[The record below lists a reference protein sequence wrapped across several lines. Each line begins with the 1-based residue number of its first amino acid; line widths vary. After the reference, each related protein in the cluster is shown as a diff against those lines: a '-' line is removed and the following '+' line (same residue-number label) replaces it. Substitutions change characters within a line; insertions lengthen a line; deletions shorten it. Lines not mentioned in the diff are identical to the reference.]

1 LEVDLSGPLHIERPQ
16 LSGFVRF
23 VATAHFR
30 IFYTMSGEDAVQVD
44 DANGNALPDY
54 VEEVAKALERS

>member
-1 LEVDLSGPLHIERPQ
+1 M
-16 LSGFVRF
+16 RF